1 MIICQPTN
9 SYRTCLFLIDI
20 KELILGDNMRKM
32 KDILPSILNKMGINK
47 GIEQAKAIAF
57 WDDIVGDNISK
68 NAKPF
73 RVRKGILYVA
83 VKSSVWASE
92 LQMMEPGIREKI
104 NEYLNNNVIKELR
117 FYPPRYREI
126 FRKDVELKINKEQ
139 TPQVKKLTKEKKR
152 KIDEISSQISD
163 TKLKEAFKKVM
174 KWFI

>member
-1 MIICQPTN
+1 
-9 SYRTCLFLIDI
+9 
-20 KELILGDNMRKM
+20 LILEKLELEDSMRKI

-47 GIEQAKAIAF
+47 GIKQAKAIAF
-57 WDDIVGDNISK
+57 WDDIVGDNIAK
-68 NAKPF
+68 NAKAF
-73 RVRKGILYVA
+73 RARKGILYVA

-92 LQMMEPGIREKI
+92 LQMMEPEIRKKI

-126 FRKDVELKINKEQ
+126 FREDVELKINKEQ
-139 TPQVKKLTKEKKR
+139 TPQVKKLTKEIKR

-174 KWFI
+174 KKFMKTQ

>member
-1 MIICQPTN
+1 
-9 SYRTCLFLIDI
+9 LEKL
-20 KELILGDNMRKM
+20 ELEDSMRKI

-57 WDDIVGDNISK
+57 WNDIVGDNIAK

-83 VKSSVWASE
+83 VRSSVWASE
-92 LQMMEPGIREKI
+92 LQMMEPEIRKKI
-104 NEYLNNNVIKELR
+104 NEYLNNDVIKELR

-126 FRKDVELKINKEQ
+126 FREDVEFKINKEQ
-139 TPQVKKLTKEKKR
+139 TPQVKKLTKEIKR
-152 KIDEISSQISD
+152 NIDEISSQISD

-174 KWFI
+174 KWFMKRQ

>member
-1 MIICQPTN
+1 
-9 SYRTCLFLIDI
+9 
-20 KELILGDNMRKM
+20 MRKI

-57 WDDIVGDNISK
+57 WDDIVGDNIAK

-92 LQMMEPGIREKI
+92 LQMMEPEIRKKI
-104 NEYLNNNVIKELR
+104 NEYLNNNIIKELR

-126 FRKDVELKINKEQ
+126 FREGVEFKINKEQ
-139 TPQVKKLTKEKKR
+139 TPQVKKLAKGIKR
-152 KIDEISSQISD
+152 KIDKISSQISD

-174 KWFI
+174 KKFMKRQ

>member
-1 MIICQPTN
+1 
-9 SYRTCLFLIDI
+9 LEKL
-20 KELILGDNMRKM
+20 ELEDSMRKI

-57 WDDIVGDNISK
+57 WDDIVGDNIAK
-68 NAKPF
+68 NARPF

-92 LQMMEPGIREKI
+92 LQMMEPEIRKKI
-104 NEYLNNNVIKELR
+104 NEYLNNDVIKELR

-126 FRKDVELKINKEQ
+126 FREDVEFKINKEQ
-139 TPQVKKLTKEKKR
+139 TPQVKKLTKEIKR
-152 KIDEISSQISD
+152 NIDEISSQISD

-174 KWFI
+174 KWFMKRQ